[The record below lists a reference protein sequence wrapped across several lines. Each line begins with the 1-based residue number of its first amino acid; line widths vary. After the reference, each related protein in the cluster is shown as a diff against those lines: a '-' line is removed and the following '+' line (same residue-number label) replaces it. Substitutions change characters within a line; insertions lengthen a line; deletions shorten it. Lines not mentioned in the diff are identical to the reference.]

1 MKIAKVINEM
11 YTELFSRFQPV
22 LEQKLEKLLSLGR
35 DLSAKETKTRDQG
48 VYCNLQQ
55 DNSNEKETF
64 SSLPSTYSTLP
75 SLAQQAVKVLP
86 AMAQPVSFTPHHTP
100 WKI

>member
-35 DLSAKETKTRDQG
+35 DLSAKETKTRDRG

-55 DNSNEKETF
+55 ENSNEKETF
-64 SSLPSTYSTLP
+64 HHSLQHILHFQL
-75 SLAQQAVKVLP
+75 LARQAVKVLP
-86 AMAQPVSFTPHHTP
+86 AVARPVSFTQRHTP
-100 WKI
+100 